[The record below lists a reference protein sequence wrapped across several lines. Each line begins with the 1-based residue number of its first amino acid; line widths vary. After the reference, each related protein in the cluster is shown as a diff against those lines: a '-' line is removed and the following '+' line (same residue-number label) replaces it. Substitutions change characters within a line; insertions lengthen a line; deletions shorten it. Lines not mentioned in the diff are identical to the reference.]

1 MHPDATR
8 DPGDQPV
15 RESAM
20 LGSGGAHSRLGTHV
34 RRRLAQMGLVVAF
47 LVAVLCVAPAGAAPL
62 PGEVDDRLAAALKKH
77 ADAENRIAITFTN
90 KGYLDFVGNWLYYV
104 RELGVENYL
113 ILALDSEAYD
123 ALTALSANVVL
134 ADVHAQQ
141 GGVDRSATDFG
152 SEPFKKIV
160 HLKPTLT
167 LRVLEL
173 GYSLLLRQVPQPA
186 GCLSDLLSYFRVQF
200 PEACPRERAVP
211 VSHFHTRKTGTWSKS
226 PAQPI

>member
-1 MHPDATR
+1 MYPDATR
-8 DPGDQPV
+8 DPGDHPV
-15 RESAM
+15 RECVNAP
-20 LGSGGAHSRLGTHV
+20 RVKQQV
-34 RRRLAQMGLVVAF
+34 RRRLAQMGLVVAL
-47 LVAVLCVAPAGAAPL
+47 LVSVLVAPARAAPL
-62 PGEVDDRLAAALKKH
+62 PGGLDERLAAALAKH
-77 ADAENRIAITFTN
+77 ADAEQRIAITFTN

-123 ALTALSANVVL
+123 ALTAMAANVVL

-173 GYSLLLRQVPQPA
+173 GYSLLLRQVPHTA
-186 GCLSDLLSYFRVQF
+186 CFLSDLFFCFITLKPRV
-200 PEACPRERAVP
+200 E
-211 VSHFHTRKTGTWSKS
+211 
-226 PAQPI
+226 